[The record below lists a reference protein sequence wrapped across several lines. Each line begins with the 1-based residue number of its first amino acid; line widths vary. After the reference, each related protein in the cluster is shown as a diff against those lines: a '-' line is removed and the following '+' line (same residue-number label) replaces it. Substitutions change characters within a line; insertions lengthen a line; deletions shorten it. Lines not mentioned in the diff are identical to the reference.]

1 MIIRRKDG
9 LVFYEFEIFKE
20 AGIKH
25 GIFSRQGGVSP
36 DPWNSLNIGSTV
48 GDEQSNVV
56 INRKRIFDVI
66 GREVESLFDVWQV
79 HGLDVAI
86 AEKPRPLDS
95 PHTKA
100 DILLTDKPDVTLLG
114 RFADCV
120 PILLYDYKKKVVGIA
135 HAGWKGT
142 VNKIALIAVRAM
154 QAKYGSKPENILAG
168 IGPSIGPDEYEVGED
183 VVNTVKLMPNYE
195 NANFLINRNGK
206 VYLDLWHVNH
216 QVLLESNVKNIEI
229 AKICT
234 ATDTNN
240 WFSHRKEN
248 GKTGRFGA
256 VIAL

>member
-25 GIFSRQGGVSP
+25 GIFSRHGGVSP

-48 GDEQSNVV
+48 GDKQSN
-56 INRKRIFDVI
+56 IIENRKRIFDVI

-86 AEKPRPLDS
+86 ADKPRPLDS

-100 DILLTDKPDVTLLG
+100 DILLTDNPDVTLLG

-120 PILLYDYKKKVVGIA
+120 PILLYDYKKKVIGIA

-142 VNKIALIAVRAM
+142 VNKIALEAVKAM
-154 QAKYGSKPENILAG
+154 ETKFGSNPGNILAG
-168 IGPSIGPDEYEVGED
+168 VGPSIGPDEYEVGEG
-183 VVNTVKLMPNYE
+183 VINAVKNMPNYE
-195 NANFLINRNGK
+195 NADFLKKRNGK
-206 VYLDLWHVNH
+206 VYLDLWRLNH
-216 QVLLESNVKNIEI
+216 QVLLEAKVKNIEI
-229 AKICT
+229 AEICT
-234 ATDTNN
+234 ATDTYN